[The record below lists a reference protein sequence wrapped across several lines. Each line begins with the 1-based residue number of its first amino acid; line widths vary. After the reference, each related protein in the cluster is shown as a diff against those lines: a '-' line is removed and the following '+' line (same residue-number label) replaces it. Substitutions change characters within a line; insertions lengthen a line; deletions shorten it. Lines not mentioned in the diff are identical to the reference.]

1 MEIVFLGAGNLAT
14 NLALNLKEAGYNI
27 KQVYSRTI
35 QSARDLAD
43 ITNAAYTN
51 NLSQVADEADLF
63 IVAVKDD
70 AIEEVLKDI
79 KIKKGLLVHT
89 AGSVPLDVL
98 SKYHGDFGVFYPLQ
112 TFSKQKRVEFN
123 NIPICLEANSGKNMA
138 LLDTI
143 AGKLT
148 NRVYHLSSEERLY
161 IHIAAVFACN
171 FTNFMFVS
179 AERLLKEKNIPFSII
194 HQLIR
199 ETTEKAYQGSP
210 ASLQTGPAIRNDR
223 KTIDKHLKLLADDE
237 LFQNL
242 YRFVSNTIIQYYNKE
257 TEE

>member
-112 TFSKQKRVEFN
+112 TFSKQKRVEFT

-199 ETTEKAYQGSP
+199 ETTEKAYQDSP

-257 TEE
+257 REE